1 MHIILKGKR
10 KNLIISRFKRKY
22 PCSFRSL
29 FLSGQVYGQ
38 SIFVM
43 NVNLKFSLAAVV
55 LAGLVFSSCDDK
67 QSYSDLLKKEQKVS
81 NWFLAQHRVCNEIP
95 ADSIFE
101 VGENAPFY
109 RLDDDGYVYMQVI
122 KVGDRE
128 IPASGD
134 QVYFT
139 FTRYDIEQMYNSNT
153 TDVSGVGNQDDFL
166 TSVGN
171 TYFIYDNYSVTS
183 SSTYGSGIQMPV
195 SYLGYNSE
203 VNILLKSYYGFSQ
216 DNTYLSLIHI
226 SEPTRH

>member
-109 RLDDDGYVYMQVI
+109 RLDDDGYVYMQV
-122 KVGDRE
+122 
-128 IPASGD
+128 
-134 QVYFT
+134 
-139 FTRYDIEQMYNSNT
+139 
-153 TDVSGVGNQDDFL
+153 
-166 TSVGN
+166 
-171 TYFIYDNYSVTS
+171 
-183 SSTYGSGIQMPV
+183 
-195 SYLGYNSE
+195 
-203 VNILLKSYYGFSQ
+203 
-216 DNTYLSLIHI
+216 LSLIHI
-226 SEPTRH
+226 SEPTRP